1 MTQPDKHQP
10 AARLHAVAR
19 LLDIALDEPIRGA
32 TGKMILVVM
41 ARRANNS
48 GKCFASIPRIAK
60 EAGCHEPAVRT
71 WLAKLQKDG
80 LLQEIVCGNGRQTR
94 CFVVF
99 PGMIDSGLHPLSKA
113 SSTPIGTDTQNPK
126 NQNLNPRRSSVEPQR
141 RVPSFREGAS
151 PWEAMKAYRPQLEG
165 AGDG

>member
-1 MTQPDKHQP
+1 MTHINKHQP
-10 AARLHAVAR
+10 AARLQVVAR

-48 GKCFASIPRIAK
+48 GKCYASIPRIAK

-71 WLAKLQKDG
+71 WLSKFQEEG
-80 LLQEIVCGNGRQTR
+80 LLLEIINGNGRQTR

-113 SSTPIGTDTQNPK
+113 SSTPSGSDTQNPK

-141 RVPSFREGAS
+141 RIPSFREGAS
-151 PWEAMKAYRPQLEG
+151 PWEAMKAYRPQHEG

>member
-1 MTQPDKHQP
+1 
-10 AARLHAVAR
+10 
-19 LLDIALDEPIRGA
+19 
-32 TGKMILVVM
+32 MILVVM

-48 GKCFASIPRIAK
+48 GKCYASIPRIAK

-71 WLAKLQKDG
+71 WLTKFQKDG
-80 LLQEIVCGNGRQTR
+80 LLLEIIGGSGRQTR

-113 SSTPIGTDTQNPK
+113 SSTPIGSDTQNLK

-141 RVPSFREGAS
+141 RAPSFQDGVSSLES
-151 PWEAMKAYRPQLEG
+151 WKVYRPQIEG
-165 AGDG
+165 AGDS